1 LGSVCQGAGVGF
13 GERMSGCRVWG
24 LGETRCRVWGGG
36 SVRESK
42 IHSFHLAFQ
51 FCRFARPPTTR
62 QCRFAPS
69 PPPSSGSARES
80 AVKRK
85 IVVVVYVQVM
95 SSYIKSQKWIHSFHF
110 TFQFYRFATP
120 PVRLH
125 HFTDSRPVY
134 ICVTTTTSTAPTPT
148 TFHFTPPTPSATEI
162 FATPLRQASAIHVQ
176 GEWGPRQAA
185 PWSVMERER
194 ERERESER

>member
-1 LGSVCQGAGVGF
+1 MRAQVSACRVKGAGCGVWVACVRVQVWALGSVCQGAGSGVWAKQGAGCGVG
-13 GERMSGCRVWG
+13 GAYANP
-24 LGETRCRVWGGG
+24 
-36 SVRESK
+36 

-62 QCRFAPS
+62 QCRFAPP

-134 ICVTTTTSTAPTPT
+134 ICVTTTNSTAPTPT

-185 PWSVMERER
+185 P
-194 ERERESER
+194 